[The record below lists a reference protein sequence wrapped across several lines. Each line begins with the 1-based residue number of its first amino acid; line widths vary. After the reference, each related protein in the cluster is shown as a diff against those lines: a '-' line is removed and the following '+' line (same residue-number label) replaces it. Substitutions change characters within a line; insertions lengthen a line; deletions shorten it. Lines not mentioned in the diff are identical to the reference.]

1 MPVLQWIGKEKVINH
16 HLNVPYRVL
25 ERKYSYDENGQHEDD
40 NGTRNMVIH
49 GDNLEVLKSLLPEY
63 EGLIKC
69 IYIDPPYNT
78 AKSSEAN
85 KQWVYSDN
93 VDDPKIKE
101 WLDKVVGDEGEDLS
115 RHDKWLCMMYP
126 RLKLLYKLLADDGI
140 IFISIDD
147 NEQHLLRIICDEI
160 FGKSSFLT
168 QFVWK
173 SDGNFDNQAKIKVC
187 HEYILC
193 YIKKPDKLGLPNGI
207 APNVSEKSKIF
218 KPEIRNTV
226 VKNGPKN
233 PMSVVTLKKGFPCAV
248 KKGVIEERYDKYPYY
263 HKTVKIVDYKL
274 SEDVDVESG
283 WSSKNILLNFIDS
296 GFKAVKDSK
305 GQETVFEI
313 TESGT
318 IEMVKKRE
326 SVSHVLSVLTNLGST
341 QNTSNDLAK
350 MGLAFD
356 FPKPVD
362 LVTYLIGFYCDD
374 GSMVLDSFAGSGT
387 TAHAVLSYNKR
398 FGKNLNYI
406 LIEMNDYAENITA
419 YRVKCAISGYGTEE
433 KTVEG
438 LGGAFSYYEL
448 GAKLFVNDIL
458 NENVN
463 IDLIR
468 KYIYFTETKKRI
480 DCSKEDEPFY
490 LGTDIGISYYFYY
503 IKSNITTLNREFLH
517 TIKTKSESYVIFAD
531 SCTLSERELEKY
543 HITFKKIPRDIS
555 RL

>member
-207 APNVSEKSKIF
+207 APNVSEKSKILNL
-218 KPEIRNTV
+218 KYEIQ
-226 VKNGPKN
+226 
-233 PMSVVTLKKGFPCAV
+233 L
-248 KKGVIEERYDKYPYY
+248 
-263 HKTVKIVDYKL
+263 
-274 SEDVDVESG
+274 
-283 WSSKNILLNFIDS
+283 
-296 GFKAVKDSK
+296 
-305 GQETVFEI
+305 
-313 TESGT
+313 
-318 IEMVKKRE
+318 
-326 SVSHVLSVLTNLGST
+326 
-341 QNTSNDLAK
+341 
-350 MGLAFD
+350 
-356 FPKPVD
+356 
-362 LVTYLIGFYCDD
+362 
-374 GSMVLDSFAGSGT
+374 
-387 TAHAVLSYNKR
+387 
-398 FGKNLNYI
+398 
-406 LIEMNDYAENITA
+406 
-419 YRVKCAISGYGTEE
+419 
-433 KTVEG
+433 
-438 LGGAFSYYEL
+438 
-448 GAKLFVNDIL
+448 
-458 NENVN
+458 
-463 IDLIR
+463 
-468 KYIYFTETKKRI
+468 
-480 DCSKEDEPFY
+480 
-490 LGTDIGISYYFYY
+490 
-503 IKSNITTLNREFLH
+503 
-517 TIKTKSESYVIFAD
+517 
-531 SCTLSERELEKY
+531 
-543 HITFKKIPRDIS
+543 
-555 RL
+555 